1 MRSHPHI
8 HLVNPLDEDSHLP
21 KGLKRVRVLA
31 NLMDA
36 AITLPIL
43 RKKIGLDPI
52 LGVCP
57 VVGDVIT
64 GLVATYT
71 LYVGYQLGLP
81 KIALFKMAGNLLL
94 DTTVGNL
101 PVVGDLF
108 DWFWKANL
116 RNLAILE
123 SEYAKIRMKQNQN
136 IVPFPQQQPWQNGTS
151 YSAQTHSEQPY
162 TSHAA
167 ASQVIIDVDL
177 KS

>member
-1 MRSHPHI
+1 MHDHPHLK
-8 HLVNPLDEDSHLP
+8 LVPPQNEFNPLP
-21 KGLKRVRVLA
+21 VGLKRVRFLA

-52 LGVCP
+52 LGICP

-71 LYVGYQLGLP
+71 LYVGYKLGLP
-81 KIALFKMAGNLLL
+81 KMALLKMAVNLLL

-123 SEYAKIRMKQNQN
+123 TEYAKILVQNSQKV
-136 IVPFPQQQPWQNGTS
+136 VPFPTATDHMHAAPFDQSS
-151 YSAQTHSEQPY
+151 YGQ
-162 TSHAA
+162 AA
-167 ASQVIIDVDL
+167 ASQAVIEIDL
-177 KS
+177 HSPS

>member
-1 MRSHPHI
+1 MRDHPHI
-8 HLVNPLDEDSHLP
+8 HLVKPLDEDSHLP

-43 RKKIGLDPI
+43 KKKIGLDPI
-52 LGVCP
+52 LGICP
-57 VVGDVIT
+57 VVGDVVT
-64 GLVATYT
+64 GLVASYT

-123 SEYAKIRMKQNQN
+123 SEYAKILIKQNQN
-136 IVPFPQQQPWQNGTS
+136 VFPFVRQQQGPLE
-151 YSAQTHSEQPY
+151 HSFAEQPY
-162 TSHAA
+162 ASHAA
-167 ASQVIIDVDL
+167 ANQAVIDINL
-177 KS
+177 K